1 VHESV
6 RIHTRV
12 HVCERASRALIIRTL
27 THTQIHTRHW
37 HPPPP
42 PPPHTHTH
50 IFTRA
55 QNLVPPTIIY
65 FGFYSQVAALCNR
78 LIDRDDRTRSAAEL
92 TLVEMLRAAT
102 DATDVLH
109 TLLAQ
114 CSSDRLAVPP
124 AHPGQVGGGPAI
136 VKTPADVG
144 VRRTADGGDDGAV
157 KRRERILHVV
167 ERWVASEVDDA
178 LRSGH
183 GLDNDDDDVDD
194 DDRNDVENASTSTT
208 HADAA
213 VGATPTHVAGDP
225 ACASAAA
232 AGPSACA
239 RDVSARARRWADVL
253 APFAISIVL
262 SKPEDAARV
271 QLATRMAPRL
281 ALPDCLGSVLGI
293 LLRVL
298 REQDPLSADVLDR
311 DSAGTLTKTLL
322 FQRLSPLLLL
332 RMLPNAAF
340 TAVGSE
346 GSSRGHVSD
355 EEQRHGRA
363 TTTVA
368 REGTNSD
375 GKSGAATTLIGE
387 AGHGEE
393 STPVGTTQE
402 EEEDGE
408 TLVSVADT
416 LAGLRGVFIERM
428 TIELEFDDVRRVAAE
443 LLSRGPPT
451 SVFPAVLAALSAELD
466 AFELGGAA
474 AASSPRDPSVAKC
487 MVCVVSTHRVVF

>member
-1 VHESV
+1 
-6 RIHTRV
+6 
-12 HVCERASRALIIRTL
+12 
-27 THTQIHTRHW
+27 
-37 HPPPP
+37 
-42 PPPHTHTH
+42 
-50 IFTRA
+50 
-55 QNLVPPTIIY
+55 
-65 FGFYSQVAALCNR
+65 
-78 LIDRDDRTRSAAEL
+78 
-92 TLVEMLRAAT
+92 
-102 DATDVLH
+102 
-109 TLLAQ
+109 
-114 CSSDRLAVPP
+114 
-124 AHPGQVGGGPAI
+124 

-178 LRSGH
+178 TRSGH
-183 GLDNDDDDVDD
+183 GLDNDGDDVADDDINCGD
-194 DDRNDVENASTSTT
+194 NARTSTT

-213 VGATPTHVAGDP
+213 VGATPTHVAG
-225 ACASAAA
+225 ASACA

-368 REGTNSD
+368 SEGINSD
-375 GKSGAATTLIGE
+375 GKSGAAAALIGE

-393 STPVGTTQE
+393 STPLGTTH
-402 EEEDGE
+402 EDEGAE
-408 TLVSVADT
+408 AVVSVADT
-416 LAGLRGVFIERM
+416 LAGLRCVLIERM

-466 AFELGGAA
+466 AFELGGATV
-474 AASSPRDPSVAKC
+474 ASSPRDPSVAKC
-487 MVCVVSTHRVVF
+487 MVYVVSTHRVGF